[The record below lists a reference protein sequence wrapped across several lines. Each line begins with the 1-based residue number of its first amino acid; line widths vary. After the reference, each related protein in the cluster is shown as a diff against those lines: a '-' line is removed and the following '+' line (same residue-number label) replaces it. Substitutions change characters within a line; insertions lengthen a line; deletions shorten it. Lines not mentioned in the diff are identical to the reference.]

1 MGTHLYSLK
10 SNLQK
15 PKTWTNFPLKMVR
28 KGKRVATAPIKKL
41 GVKKKS
47 STNPLFEKRAKNFGI
62 GQDIQPKRDLT
73 RFVRWPKYIKLQ
85 RQRSVLQQRLKVPPS
100 INQFSQ
106 TLDKQTATQL
116 FKLAA
121 KYAPENKAEKK
132 ARLVARAKARA
143 EGQPDTPSQR
153 PATLASGINK
163 IVNLVE
169 RKQAQLVVIAH
180 DVDPIEVVVY
190 LPALCRKM
198 DVPYCIV
205 KGKARL
211 GQLVG
216 RKQCTSVAFENIK
229 AEHKSD
235 LAKLVGTIRRNPKTL
250 GWWSFGS
257 QISSQTQ
264 QTTPIGSYGPKRKSL
279 RSNLSSIELLLSCFK
294 KTYNIVNAM

>member
-1 MGTHLYSLK
+1 MGLISRVSSRTYR
-10 SNLQK
+10 N
-15 PKTWTNFPLKMVR
+15 PKLGPTNFLLKMVR

-41 GVKKKS
+41 GGKKKS
-47 STNPLFEKRAKNFGI
+47 STNPLFEKRAKNFGV

-85 RQRSVLQQRLKVPPS
+85 RQRSVLQARLKVPPS

-143 EGQPDTPSQR
+143 AGQPDTPSKR
-153 PATLASGINK
+153 PATLASGIDK

-169 RKQAQLVVIAH
+169 RKQARLVVIAH
-180 DVDPIEVVVY
+180 DVDPIEIVVY
-190 LPALCRKM
+190 LPALCRKI

-216 RKQCTSVAFENIK
+216 RKQCTAVAFHEVNN
-229 AEHKSD
+229 EHKQD
-235 LAKLVGTIRRNPKTL
+235 LAKIVEVVKTNYNERAEEIRKHW
-250 GWWSFGS
+250 GGGIMGAKS
-257 QISSQTQ
+257 QAKANKVARIQAQ
-264 QTTPIGSYGPKRKSL
+264 
-279 RSNLSSIELLLSCFK
+279 
-294 KTYNIVNAM
+294 AMSEKAKALE

>member
-1 MGTHLYSLK
+1 
-10 SNLQK
+10 
-15 PKTWTNFPLKMVR
+15 MVR
-28 KGKRVATAPIKKL
+28 KGKRVATAPVKRSL
-41 GVKKKS
+41 GKKKAAA
-47 STNPLFEKRAKNFGI
+47 NPLFEKRSKNFGV

-85 RQRSVLQQRLKVPPS
+85 RQRAVLQQRLKVPPS
-100 INQFSQ
+100 INHFSQ

-116 FKLAA
+116 FKLAQ
-121 KYAPENKAEKK
+121 KYAPESKIEKK

-143 EGQPDTPSQR
+143 DGQPDTPSAR
-153 PATLASGINK
+153 PAMLASGINK

-180 DVDPIEVVVY
+180 DVDPIEVVIY

-216 RKQCTSVAFENIK
+216 RKQCTSVAFVDIK
-229 AEHKSD
+229 NEHKQD
-235 LAKLVGTIRRNPKTL
+235 LSKLVDTVTTNYNDRAEEIRKHWGGGILGAKSQAKLNKRLRFEAAARNEKAQAL
-250 GWWSFGS
+250 
-257 QISSQTQ
+257 
-264 QTTPIGSYGPKRKSL
+264 
-279 RSNLSSIELLLSCFK
+279 
-294 KTYNIVNAM
+294 A

>member
-1 MGTHLYSLK
+1 
-10 SNLQK
+10 
-15 PKTWTNFPLKMVR
+15 MVR

-41 GVKKKS
+41 GGKKKS
-47 STNPLFEKRAKNFGI
+47 STNPLFEKRAKNFGV

-85 RQRSVLQQRLKVPPS
+85 RQRSVLQARLKVPPS

-216 RKQCTSVAFENIK
+216 RKQCTSVAFTDIK
-229 AEHKSD
+229 AEHKAD
-235 LAKLVGTIRRNPKTL
+235 LAKLIETVRTNYNARADTIRKSWGGGL
-250 GWWSFGS
+250 VGAKS
-257 QISSQTQ
+257 QAKLN
-264 QTTPIGSYGPKRKSL
+264 KRMKMEAL
-279 RSNLSSIELLLSCFK
+279 ARGEK
-294 KTYNIVNAM
+294 AGARKVEE

>member
-1 MGTHLYSLK
+1 MGLISRVSSRTYRNPKLGPKKSL
-10 SNLQK
+10 
-15 PKTWTNFPLKMVR
+15 LKMVR

-41 GVKKKS
+41 GGKKKS
-47 STNPLFEKRAKNFGI
+47 STNPLFEKRAKNFGV

-85 RQRSVLQQRLKVPPS
+85 RQRSVLQARLKVPPS

-132 ARLVARAKARA
+132 ERLVARAKARA
-143 EGQPDTPSQR
+143 AGQPDTPSQR

-169 RKQAQLVVIAH
+169 RRQAQLVVIAH

-216 RKQCTSVAFENIK
+216 RKQCTSVAFSEIK
-229 AEHKSD
+229 NEHKQE
-235 LAKLVGTIRRNPKTL
+235 LAKLVETVKTNYNERADEIRKHWGGGVLGAKSQAKLNKRLRVEALARNEKA
-250 GWWSFGS
+250 
-257 QISSQTQ
+257 
-264 QTTPIGSYGPKRKSL
+264 
-279 RSNLSSIELLLSCFK
+279 
-294 KTYNIVNAM
+294 NAIA

>member
-1 MGTHLYSLK
+1 MG
-10 SNLQK
+10 
-15 PKTWTNFPLKMVR
+15 
-28 KGKRVATAPIKKL
+28 
-41 GVKKKS
+41 
-47 STNPLFEKRAKNFGI
+47 FEKRAKNFGV

-85 RQRSVLQQRLKVPPS
+85 RQRSVLQARLKVPPS
-100 INQFSQ
+100 INQFTQ

-121 KYAPENKAEKK
+121 KYAPENKAQKK
-132 ARLVARAKARA
+132 ERLVARAKARA
-143 EGQPDTPSQR
+143 AGQPDTPSQR

-216 RKQCTSVAFENIK
+216 RKQCTSVAFSEIK
-229 AEHKSD
+229 NEDVASFNKLTESIRTNFNERADTFRKTWGGGIMGAKTIHKVAMYEKNRAKE
-235 LAKLVGTIRRNPKTL
+235 LAAR
-250 GWWSFGS
+250 
-257 QISSQTQ
+257 Q
-264 QTTPIGSYGPKRKSL
+264 
-279 RSNLSSIELLLSCFK
+279 
-294 KTYNIVNAM
+294 

>member
-1 MGTHLYSLK
+1 MGVELTE
-10 SNLQK
+10 N
-15 PKTWTNFPLKMVR
+15 PKRKQQQTMVR
-28 KGKRVATAPIKKL
+28 KGKRVATAPVKRSL
-41 GVKKKS
+41 GKKKA
-47 STNPLFEKRAKNFGI
+47 STNPLFEKRSKNFGV

-169 RKQAQLVVIAH
+169 RKQ
-180 DVDPIEVVVY
+180 
-190 LPALCRKM
+190 
-198 DVPYCIV
+198 
-205 KGKARL
+205 
-211 GQLVG
+211 
-216 RKQCTSVAFENIK
+216 CTSVAFENIK

-235 LAKLVGTIRRNPKTL
+235 LAKLVETIRTNYNERSDEIRKHWGGGALGAKSQAKLNKRLRLEAMARNEKA
-250 GWWSFGS
+250 SA
-257 QISSQTQ
+257 QI
-264 QTTPIGSYGPKRKSL
+264 
-279 RSNLSSIELLLSCFK
+279 
-294 KTYNIVNAM
+294 

>member
-1 MGTHLYSLK
+1 
-10 SNLQK
+10 
-15 PKTWTNFPLKMVR
+15 MVR

-41 GVKKKS
+41 GGKKKS
-47 STNPLFEKRAKNFGI
+47 STNPLFEKRAKNFGV

-85 RQRSVLQQRLKVPPS
+85 RQRSVLQARLKVPPS
-100 INQFSQ
+100 INQFTQ

-132 ARLVARAKARA
+132 ERLVARAKARA
-143 EGQPDTPSQR
+143 AGQPDTPSQR

-216 RKQCTSVAFENIK
+216 RKQCTSVAFSEIK
-229 AEHKSD
+229 NEHKQE
-235 LAKLVGTIRRNPKTL
+235 LAKLVETVKTNYNERADEIRKHWGGGVLGAKSQAKLNKRLRVEALARNEKANAIAYV
-250 GWWSFGS
+250 
-257 QISSQTQ
+257 QKNNIKMQ
-264 QTTPIGSYGPKRKSL
+264 YH
-279 RSNLSSIELLLSCFK
+279 LLIF
-294 KTYNIVNAM
+294 YNIVNAK

>member
-1 MGTHLYSLK
+1 MGLISRVSSRTYR
-10 SNLQK
+10 N
-15 PKTWTNFPLKMVR
+15 PKLGPTFNSPKMVR

-41 GVKKKS
+41 GGKKKS
-47 STNPLFEKRAKNFGI
+47 SANPLFEKRAKNFGV
-62 GQDIQPKRDLT
+62 GGDIQPKRDLT

-85 RQRSVLQQRLKVPPS
+85 RQRSVLQARLKVPPS

-132 ARLVARAKARA
+132 QRLVARAKARA
-143 EGQPDTPSQR
+143 DGQPDAPSQR

-169 RKQAQLVVIAH
+169 RKQAQ
-180 DVDPIEVVVY
+180 VVVY

-198 DVPYCIV
+198 DIPYCIV

-216 RKQCTSVAFENIK
+216 RKQCTSVAFSEIK
-229 AEHKSD
+229 NEHKQE
-235 LAKLVGTIRRNPKTL
+235 LAKLVETVKTNYNERADEIRKHWGGGVLGAKSQAKLNKRLRLEAMARNEKA
-250 GWWSFGS
+250 S
-257 QISSQTQ
+257 
-264 QTTPIGSYGPKRKSL
+264 
-279 RSNLSSIELLLSCFK
+279 
-294 KTYNIVNAM
+294 A